1 MANWFRS
8 WHGAPTDI
16 KWISVAR
23 DAGTTPAHVI
33 AVVWALL
40 DHASQESDRG
50 DIHNF
55 KPRDFAAF
63 SGIDEME
70 IERIL
75 SALLR
80 NGVTDNNRFVAWE
93 KRQPNTEDRT
103 NAERQRRFRERKAV
117 ENKQKSKTKENV
129 TALRNGCNDR
139 VEESR
144 EDKKELSN
152 DSSKKKRNNPFAVL
166 RDALG
171 DELAMDVVDHRK
183 AIRKPMTDRAAREL
197 LANFERYGDPQAA
210 ARAMI
215 ANGWQ
220 GFNADWLR
228 RQQAPPNKR
237 TFDDVMREMESG
249 NERQQEKITGGD
261 VIDLSAARWGG

>member
-63 SGIDEME
+63 SGIDEAE

-80 NGVTDNNRFVAWE
+80 NGVTENSRFAAWE
-93 KRQPNTEDRT
+93 KRQPNAEDRT
-103 NAERQRRFRERKAV
+103 NAERQRRFRQRKAV
-117 ENKQKSKTKENV
+117 ENKQKSETKESV

-152 DSSKKKRNNPFAVL
+152 DSSKKAKRGSRLAENWVATPGNISFAQGEGL
-166 RDALG
+166 TFEEAHREAFKFRDYWLSIPGQKGVKLDWDRTWQNWIRRAA
-171 DELAMDVVDHRK
+171 ERK
-183 AIRKPMTDRAAREL
+183 AGHGKSRAGEGSD
-197 LANFERYGDPQAA
+197 FS
-210 ARAMI
+210 
-215 ANGWQ
+215 
-220 GFNADWLR
+220 NA
-228 RQQAPPNKR
+228 
-237 TFDDVMREMESG
+237 FDV
-249 NERQQEKITGGD
+249 
-261 VIDLSAARWGG
+261 SAKG

>member
-63 SGIDEME
+63 SGIDEAE

-80 NGVTDNNRFVAWE
+80 NGVTENSRFAAWE
-93 KRQPNTEDRT
+93 KRQPNAEDRT
-103 NAERQRRFRERKAV
+103 NAERQRRFRQRKAV
-117 ENKQKSKTKENV
+117 ENKQKSETKESV

-139 VEESR
+139 VEENR

-166 RDALG
+166 QNALG
-171 DELAMDVVDHRK
+171 DELARDVVDHRK

-197 LANFERYGDPQAA
+197 LANFEAYGDAQAA

-228 RQQAPPNKR
+228 RPRHGQGKR
-237 TFDDVMREMESG
+237 TFDDVLREMKAS
-249 NERQQEKITGGD
+249 NERQQDQITCGD
-261 VIDLSAARWGG
+261 VIDLSAARRG